1 MKKIISLVIAFTLI
15 LSSFPFALTFG
26 AEYKTPDNFD
36 EMTGLLKV
44 LNVIDDNFELSERQI
59 TRGEFVSLI
68 IKASGFSKYM
78 NEKVL
83 NTPFSDVATDNVY
96 APFIEIA
103 KQRKLALGYS
113 DGTFKPQENVTMSE
127 AVVYMIRLLGYNV
140 YAEANGGY
148 PTGHFITASDIGL
161 LKDITLGMDSLI
173 TAQTAVN
180 LIFNALNTKV
190 LTTKSVYIGEN
201 KIEPFEGNL
210 LMYESFGINK
220 AEGIMYETSL
230 SALAGPNELP
240 PYSILVGNVQIDV
253 GELNPRYLLGYDVNA
268 YYETETKNV
277 LKFIYEN
284 KSDKEIIDINDIDD
298 ISDYSVWVVG
308 ENGKKVKY
316 PYERG
321 ISIIYNGVSTG
332 TPFNMSMLKDKSGNN
347 LYGNIELLDND
358 NNGKADVIFINVYDE
373 YITGKKENNGT
384 ILRDKNDPSK
394 KIKLD
399 TVVNNP
405 YTIIFDENGE
415 ELKFSKIPENSS
427 VLVQKSLPDAYQ
439 GYIRVYVSVETID
452 GVLTQVSDAE
462 GRYEITVGKET
473 YKLSPYAK
481 KYFTNA
487 LMGKNVTLT
496 FNKFGDVAFVTS
508 SIPSGEQYGMLRK
521 IKVPENESQQAGF
534 YMVND
539 LGTEVFIPAAK
550 KIKLDARETAFD
562 FENTNEINTFKNIIN
577 VAATKTDSYTTG
589 SDSYNTVIR
598 YRLNSNGELMTLD
611 TVLNSEGSLATR
623 SDLKENDTLYMEN
636 VTDVLCT
643 RTGDFFVL
651 RLKTVINRNAK
662 CFLYPANQGDE
673 YAVALCNDVFT
684 NGKKYTCVGY
694 YSKKDSLSPEIMAM
708 AGSNAAAFDATDETY
723 LSMVSR
729 ITDSVDKDGNQVKKL
744 YVYSENAEKSF
755 LCDSSLVAEGEKNI
769 KITELKQG
777 DIISFAVNSVTGK
790 FTSFMLYYS
799 ITDNK
804 VYNNKNTIQGNQ
816 IVHQAYPYISNDV
829 GISYVQFADCESS
842 RTKVE
847 EAYLNGKFTTT
858 QYCEGVYFT
867 VYDFNENSGRRI
879 YAGAKN
885 DILSYL
891 ESEDECSEIIVHSYS
906 DGYRRPRQIYIIR
919 RVSQ

>member
-15 LSSFPFALTFG
+15 LSSFPFTLTFG
-26 AEYKTPDNFD
+26 AEYKTPENFD

-44 LNVIDDNFELSERQI
+44 LNIIDENYELSERAI

-68 IKASGFSKYM
+68 VKAGGFSKFM
-78 NEKVL
+78 PEKVSY
-83 NTPFSDVATDNVY
+83 TFFSDVATDNVY
-96 APFIEIA
+96 APFIEMA
-103 KQRKLALGYS
+103 RQRKLALGYS
-113 DGTFKPQENVTMSE
+113 DGTFKPQENVTMTE
-127 AVVYMIRLLGYNV
+127 AIVYMIRLMGYTV
-140 YAEANGGY
+140 YADANGGY
-148 PTGHFITASDIGL
+148 PTGHYITASDIGL
-161 LKDITLGMDSLI
+161 LKDITLGVDSLV

-190 LTTKSVYIGEN
+190 LTTKSVYKDES
-201 KIEPFEGNL
+201 KIEPFEGKL

-284 KSDKEIIDINDIDD
+284 KSDKKIIDINDVDD
-298 ISDYSVWVVG
+298 ISDYSVCVVG

-332 TPFNMSMLKDKSGNN
+332 TPFNMSMLKDQSGNN
-347 LYGNIELLDND
+347 LYGNIELLDNN

-462 GRYEITVGKET
+462 GKYEITVGKET

-534 YMVND
+534 YMVNES
-539 LGTEVFIPAAK
+539 GVETFIPAAK
-550 KIKLDARETAFD
+550 KIKLDARQTAFN
-562 FENTNEINTFKNIIN
+562 FENTDEINTFKAVVN

-589 SDSYNTVIR
+589 SDSYNTVVK
-598 YRLNSNGELMTLD
+598 YRLNSNGELMAMD
-611 TVLNSEGSLATR
+611 TVLNSLGVLAER
-623 SDLKENDTLYMEN
+623 GDSKENDTLFMEYFE
-636 VTDVLCT
+636 DIYCT
-643 RTGDFFVL
+643 QTGDFFVL
-651 RLKTVINRNAK
+651 RLKTCINPDAK
-662 CFLYPANQGDE
+662 CFLYPVNYGED
-673 YAVALCNDVFT
+673 YAVALCSDVFI
-684 NGKKYTCVGY
+684 NAKIYTCVGY
-694 YSKKDSLSPEIMAM
+694 YSKKDSISPDIMTLANDSVV
-708 AGSNAAAFDATDETY
+708 GFDTTDEAY
-723 LSMVSR
+723 LCMVSD

-744 YVYSENAEKSF
+744 YVYSENTEKSL
-755 LCDSSLVAEGEKNI
+755 LCDPSLVSQGDGTT
-769 KITELKQG
+769 KITDLKEG
-777 DIISFAVNSVTGK
+777 DIISLASNSLTGK
-790 FTSFMLYYS
+790 ITSFMLHYS
-799 ITDNK
+799 ISENK
-804 VYNNKNTIQGNQ
+804 IYNNYENRQYIAR
-816 IVHQAYPYISNDV
+816 AYPYITVDE
-829 GISYVQFADCESS
+829 GISYVECDDRDDIDDE
-842 RTKVE
+842 
-847 EAYLNGKFTTT
+847 LT
-858 QYCEGVYFT
+858 QGNYNTVNYTSLTYFT
-867 VYDFNENSGRRI
+867 VYDFNEKEGRRI
-879 YAGAKN
+879 YAGSKN

-891 ESEDECSEIIVHSYS
+891 ESEEECSELIVHSYS
-906 DGYRRPRQIYIIR
+906 SSYKFPKNIYIIR